1 MAIKL
6 HRCSA
11 QWVKIGAHPC
21 WRVEKA
27 LIDQGIAYDV
37 VPGPAL
43 PWQRKQRTRL
53 HELTGA
59 YLYPA
64 IEREDGTVY
73 RAQSAEMA
81 ATIRAGKLFAAPA

>member
-11 QWVKIGAHPC
+11 QWVKIGGHPC

-27 LIDQGIAYDV
+27 LIDQGIAYEV